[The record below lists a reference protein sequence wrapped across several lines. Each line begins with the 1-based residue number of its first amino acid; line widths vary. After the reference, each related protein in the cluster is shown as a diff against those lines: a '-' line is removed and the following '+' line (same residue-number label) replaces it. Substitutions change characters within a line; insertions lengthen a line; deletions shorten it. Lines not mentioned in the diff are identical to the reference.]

1 MVAMKCHAKMIPFY
15 SNGEQIGITWSIPE
29 IWTNCIAQL
38 LSVAAVSEV
47 CLGQRPSCNK
57 SCQISPAH
65 PEVNIRQWKKNKKES
80 ISTTST
86 FTIRFT
92 IAITIININMMHAYT
107 LCVGCRFFLH
117 AVHAVPI
124 LRDGAWPL
132 VSLRSVMT
140 VMTQWWPEL
149 EAAAAATY
157 CSVVFFFRHVATT
170 SQSQLKPSRRV
181 WCVGHRDP

>member
-65 PEVNIRQWKKNKKES
+65 PEVNIRQWRKIRKRTFQLPAPS
-80 ISTTST
+80 PSDLLSPSPSSTLTWC
-86 FTIRFT
+86 
-92 IAITIININMMHAYT
+92 MHMHT
-107 LCVGCRFFLH
+107 LCVGCRFSPCCPCCAHSSRWCLALGFTLKCDDS
-117 AVHAVPI
+117 VTTWPQVGGCSGCSGCNI
-124 LRDGAWPL
+124 L
-132 VSLRSVMT
+132 
-140 VMTQWWPEL
+140 
-149 EAAAAATY
+149 
-157 CSVVFFFRHVATT
+157 
-170 SQSQLKPSRRV
+170 
-181 WCVGHRDP
+181 